1 MLKIPSVYRRIK
13 FEIVPSLFFIIFLF
27 VCSSNEIGAKIGWQ
41 YQYVEE
47 NFVVPNEMRVIYCD
61 DDIDIFETYLHA
73 MGGKKGL
80 PFNELIIETALF
92 FRNVPYVASTLESE
106 EEHLV
111 INLRELDCTTF
122 VENVIAL
129 ANTVKDDCPSFERF
143 CDYLRL
149 LRYRKGIVSKYTDR
163 LHYFSDWIYENE
175 QAGFVRDMTKQAGG
189 KSHSLNLSFMS
200 THPESYPA
208 LKSHPEF
215 IGIIKKKE
223 QEISARN
230 LYAMLPKTDINNVSR
245 EIKTGDIV
253 CFVTKIDGLDITHVG
268 FVYLQGDIMTLV
280 HASSAAKKVIVDLK
294 SLQQY
299 AESVKSTIGI
309 MIVRPLKN
317 SFFIANIVK

>member
-1 MLKIPSVYRRIK
+1 MN
-13 FEIVPSLFFIIFLF
+13 LFFVVFFFIF
-27 VCSSNEIGAKIGWQ
+27 SSNAQSFNKEDSPVT
-41 YQYVEE
+41 YL
-47 NFVVPNEMRVIYCD
+47 NEDV
-61 DDIDIFETYLHA
+61 DIFNRYLHVMA
-73 MGGKKGL
+73 GKQDL

-106 EEHLV
+106 EEHLI

-129 ANTVKDDCPSFERF
+129 ANTVKDEYPSFERF

-149 LRYRKGIVSKYTDR
+149 LRYRNGRVSEYTDR

-175 QAGFVRDMTKQAGG
+175 QAGFVRDMTKQIGG
-189 KSHSLNLSFMS
+189 RLHSLNLSFMS
-200 THPESYPA
+200 AHPESYPA

-215 IGIIKKKE
+215 IEAIKKKE
-223 QEISARN
+223 QDISARN
-230 LYAMLPKTDINNVSR
+230 IYAMIPKTDINNVSR

-268 FVYLQGDIMTLV
+268 FVYLQGEIMTLV

-294 SLQQY
+294 SLQSY

-309 MIVRPLKN
+309 MIVRPLKTP
-317 SFFIANIVK
+317 FLL

>member
-1 MLKIPSVYRRIK
+1 MLK
-13 FEIVPSLFFIIFLF
+13 FMNLFFVVFFFIW
-27 VCSSNEIGAKIGWQ
+27 SNDAQAFNKEDSPA
-41 YQYVEE
+41 
-47 NFVVPNEMRVIYCD
+47 
-61 DDIDIFETYLHA
+61 TYLDEDVNIFNRYLRVMA
-73 MGGKKGL
+73 GKQGL
-80 PFNELIIETALF
+80 PFNELVIETALF

-106 EEHLV
+106 KEHLI

-129 ANTVKDDCPSFERF
+129 ANTVKDEYPSFERF

-149 LRYRKGIVSKYTDR
+149 LRYRKGMVTRYTDR

-175 QAGFVRDMTKQAGG
+175 QAGFVTDMTKQIGG
-189 KSHSLNLSFMS
+189 RGHSLNLSFMS
-200 THPESYPA
+200 AHPESYPA

-215 IGIIKKKE
+215 IEIIKKKE
-223 QEISARN
+223 QDISARN
-230 LYAMLPKTDINNVSR
+230 IYAMISKGDINNVSR

-268 FVYLQGDIMTLV
+268 FVYLQGNIMTLV

-294 SLQQY
+294 SLQSY

-317 SFFIANIVK
+317 SFLL